1 TCSDLRSKP
10 PFFTEKTMEPSIK
23 YINKKF
29 PNVDAR
35 SSTQHLGPVH
45 KEKAEIVK
53 VLNSYYQSFVDVME
67 FRDHVYELLNTIDA
81 SQCYFDIYLNYDLT
95 KNYLDL
101 VVTYTSVIILLS
113 RIEDRKALIGM
124 YNCAHE
130 MIQGSGDPSYARLA
144 QMVLEYDTPL
154 KKLTE
159 EFGPHT
165 KAVTSALL
173 SLHFLFARRNQSAEQ
188 WRSDQLLSLISNSAT
203 MLSPASS
210 DVMACEYLSLEVI
223 ERWILSESRC
233 TWQEGPSGGPIP
245 YLASTHPHTHPP
257 LPIPIR
263 THPSTHPS
271 PYAPIPPPTHPHTH
285 PS

>member
-1 TCSDLRSKP
+1 NWVGVGRSSGIAEAMALLIPADALGLSLLQTCSDLRSKP

-165 KAVTSALL
+165 KVSDAGEGLCSWGEGRLALVITTGHSEGLCSRGKERLAGTSKNCCSQLC
-173 SLHFLFARRNQSAEQ
+173 LHESIVQ
-188 WRSDQLLSLISNSAT
+188 
-203 MLSPASS
+203 AS
-210 DVMACEYLSLEVI
+210 
-223 ERWILSESRC
+223 C
-233 TWQEGPSGGPIP
+233 TV
-245 YLASTHPHTHPP
+245 L
-257 LPIPIR
+257 
-263 THPSTHPS
+263 
-271 PYAPIPPPTHPHTH
+271 
-285 PS
+285 